1 MSKRF
6 MISMW
11 VALVSCMLLLTACGS
26 QQTGQSASQKEE
38 HSEQQQGLQ
47 AELKPEEGAELLVWE
62 SKGPELDFMKAVAV
76 SFEQEYGV
84 KVKVEAVPAIDAVT
98 KLTTD
103 GPAGIGADVFA
114 APHDHLGNAVMAGL
128 VLQNDVLDDPA
139 KNQFMTSALEGVSYE
154 GVLYGYPTAIDTYAL
169 YYNKKLLPK
178 APGTYDELIQ
188 FAKSYNDPANKKYA
202 LMWNVG
208 QLYQSYSFLAGYGG
222 YVFGNGGTNAADM
235 GLNSAQSVA
244 GAKYLQSLKQI
255 LPINVNDINDNIIT
269 GFFVEGST
277 AAIINGPWLMN
288 ELTNAGVDY
297 AVAPLPL
304 LPNGE
309 HPKSMSGIR
318 AVYVNSYTEYPA
330 AAKLFARYVT
340 SQENGKKRFEMTR
353 QLPARKDLMAEPT
366 IAQDANIM
374 AFLEQAEHSTPM
386 PSIPEMGTV
395 WVPAGA
401 ALAAIWNDNQEPS
414 VVLDKAAAQIKT
426 AIQSKK

>member
-6 MISMW
+6 MMAMW
-11 VALVSCMLLLTACGS
+11 MVLASCMLLTACGA
-26 QQTGQSASQKEE
+26 QQSGPPAAQNEVQT
-38 HSEQQQGLQ
+38 EQPPELQ
-47 AELKPEEGAELLVWE
+47 AKLQPEAGAELLVWE
-62 SKGPELDFMKAVAV
+62 SKGPELDFMKAVAAD
-76 SFEQEYGV
+76 FEQKYGV

-128 VLQNDVLDDPA
+128 VLQNDVLDDQA
-139 KNQFMTSALEGVSYE
+139 KQQFMTSALEGVSYE

-178 APGTYDELIQ
+178 APATYEELIQ
-188 FAKSYNDPANKKYA
+188 FAKTYNDPPKKKYA
-202 LMWNVG
+202 FMWNVG

-222 YVFGNGGTNAADM
+222 YVFGDGGTNAADM
-235 GLNSAQSVA
+235 GLNSAESIA
-244 GAKYLQSLKQI
+244 GAKYLQSLKPI

-288 ELTNAGVDY
+288 ELTSAGVDY

-318 AVYVNSYTEYPA
+318 ALYVNSYTEYPA

-340 SQENGKKRFEMTR
+340 SQDKGKQRFEMTR

-374 AFLEQAEHSTPM
+374 AFLEQAKHSTPM

-426 AIQSKK
+426 AMHSKK